1 MKKVLLIFIFQFIF
15 IYFFKAQNPF
25 DNAVKSFLSNKEIS
39 TATVGIQLQNQNG
52 KELFS
57 YNSNKLLVP
66 ASTQKLFTAAFTLNT
81 LPINFTFKTV
91 VATKEIDSTSNS
103 INGDLI
109 VSTDGDPSLE
119 SRFFKSNSFLRNLKS
134 TLTKQNIK
142 SIKGNILI
150 YPRINDYQH
159 NKQWLWS
166 DIGNYYGAGFSTH
179 TFMDNYVEV
188 SFNSSLNIGDTTSI
202 LKISPSEKSFS
213 IKNNVLVGIS
223 KKDLSFAFGA
233 PYQDQR
239 IMTGTIPA
247 NKNNYAVKVS
257 MHNPKAFLF
266 SAIENTC
273 LDLNIKI
280 LNNKDNLEKLDT
292 LLIHHSPSLTD
303 LLKCVNFQ
311 SNNNFAEHLLMK
323 SASYKNQKNISFE
336 DAPEILEN
344 YWKEQLPSNDFVFMD
359 GCGLSRLNLASP
371 ASFNQLLTYQLQS
384 DNLKVFLETLPVF
397 GTSGTLK
404 YMGDGTII
412 EGNFIGKS
420 GSMTGVRCY
429 SGYFKKNNE
438 YYPFTIMINNFV
450 SSDYLIRKHIE
461 SLMVA
466 IYKNL

>member
-1 MKKVLLIFIFQFIF
+1 
-15 IYFFKAQNPF
+15 
-25 DNAVKSFLSNKEIS
+25 
-39 TATVGIQLQNQNG
+39 
-52 KELFS
+52 
-57 YNSNKLLVP
+57 
-66 ASTQKLFTAAFTLNT
+66 
-81 LPINFTFKTV
+81 
-91 VATKEIDSTSNS
+91 
-103 INGDLI
+103 
-109 VSTDGDPSLE
+109 
-119 SRFFKSNSFLRNLKS
+119 
-134 TLTKQNIK
+134 
-142 SIKGNILI
+142 
-150 YPRINDYQH
+150 
-159 NKQWLWS
+159 
-166 DIGNYYGAGFSTH
+166 
-179 TFMDNYVEV
+179 
-188 SFNSSLNIGDTTSI
+188 
-202 LKISPSEKSFS
+202 
-213 IKNNVLVGIS
+213 
-223 KKDLSFAFGA
+223 
-233 PYQDQR
+233 
-239 IMTGTIPA
+239 
-247 NKNNYAVKVS
+247 
-257 MHNPKAFLF
+257 
-266 SAIENTC
+266 
-273 LDLNIKI
+273 
-280 LNNKDNLEKLDT
+280 
-292 LLIHHSPSLTD
+292 
-303 LLKCVNFQ
+303 
-311 SNNNFAEHLLMK
+311 MK